1 MFRIMFRVML
11 EKHSL
16 EKQLLE
22 YWRIF
27 GKVDKIIVTGTVGNI
42 IGRFFTNYWKN
53 SKKNGQMKNLEK

>member
-27 GKVDKIIVTGTVGNI
+27 GKVDQIIVTETVGNI
-42 IGRFFTNYWKN
+42 IGRFFKNYWKN
-53 SKKNGQMKNLEK
+53 SQKNGQMKNLEK

>member
-22 YWRIF
+22 CWRIF

-42 IGRFFTNYWKN
+42 IGRFFLQIIGRTVRR
-53 SKKNGQMKNLEK
+53 MVR

>member
-27 GKVDKIIVTGTVGNI
+27 GKVDQIIVTETVGNI

-53 SKKNGQMKNLEK
+53 SQKNG